1 MFLNP
6 KSLHTSSASD
16 YSVKPGVVGNFKTE
30 FLKNNKKQ
38 NIMNKIIIYGFLTLI
53 GLFMISCSTSGNEDP
68 IGKWDDNIK
77 LSQKTA
83 TLNSNENSITITTE
97 STSWWLSG
105 ISLNNNSIDLT
116 NVNKLSKN
124 FVITN
129 SDFQVERK
137 EDGKKI
143 IITLNQNTTNS
154 ERILVVSMQNGDYFD
169 GVKIIQTK

>member
-1 MFLNP
+1 M
-6 KSLHTSSASD
+6 K
-16 YSVKPGVVGNFKTE
+16 
-30 FLKNNKKQ
+30 
-38 NIMNKIIIYGFLTLI
+38 KIIIYGILAFI
-53 GLFMISCSTSGNEDP
+53 GFFMNSCTKSENDEI

-97 STSWWLSG
+97 STFWWLSE
-105 ISLNNNSIDLT
+105 ISLNSKNIDLT
-116 NVNKLSKN
+116 NTEKISKN

-143 IITLNQNTTNS
+143 IITLNENSTNS
-154 ERILVVSMQNGDYFD
+154 ERILIVMLQNGDYFD
-169 GVKIIQTK
+169 SVKITQSK

>member
-1 MFLNP
+1 M
-6 KSLHTSSASD
+6 K
-16 YSVKPGVVGNFKTE
+16 
-30 FLKNNKKQ
+30 
-38 NIMNKIIIYGFLTLI
+38 KIIIYGILALI
-53 GLFMISCSTSGNEDP
+53 GFFMNSCTKSENDEI

-97 STSWWLSG
+97 STFWWLNG
-105 ISLNNNSIDLT
+105 ISLNDKNIELT
-116 NVNKLSKN
+116 DDVRLSKN

-143 IITLNQNTTNS
+143 IITVNQNNTNS
-154 ERILVVSMQNGDYFD
+154 ERILVVGMQNGDYFD
-169 GVKIIQTK
+169 GVRIIQAK

>member
-1 MFLNP
+1 M
-6 KSLHTSSASD
+6 K
-16 YSVKPGVVGNFKTE
+16 
-30 FLKNNKKQ
+30 
-38 NIMNKIIIYGFLTLI
+38 KIIIYGILALI
-53 GLFMISCSTSGNEDP
+53 VVFMNSCTKSENEEI

-83 TLNSNENSITITTE
+83 TLNSNLNSITITTE
-97 STSWWLSG
+97 STFWWLGG
-105 ISLNNNSIDLT
+105 ISLNNKNIDLT
-116 NVNKLSKN
+116 DVEKHSKN

-143 IITLNQNTTNS
+143 IITLNQNNTNS

>member
-1 MFLNP
+1 MNSCT
-6 KSLHTSSASD
+6 KS
-16 YSVKPGVVGNFKTE
+16 E
-30 FLKNNKKQ
+30 
-38 NIMNKIIIYGFLTLI
+38 
-53 GLFMISCSTSGNEDP
+53 NEEI

-97 STSWWLSG
+97 STFWWLGG
-105 ISLNNNSIDLT
+105 ISLNNKNIELT
-116 NVNKLSKN
+116 DVDRLSKN

-129 SDFQVERK
+129 TDFQVERK

-143 IITLNQNTTNS
+143 IITLNKNNTNS

-169 GVKIIQTK
+169 GVRIIQAR

>member
-1 MFLNP
+1 
-6 KSLHTSSASD
+6 
-16 YSVKPGVVGNFKTE
+16 
-30 FLKNNKKQ
+30 
-38 NIMNKIIIYGFLTLI
+38 
-53 GLFMISCSTSGNEDP
+53 MISCTASGNEEP

-83 TLNSNENSITITTE
+83 TLNSNVNSITITTE
-97 STSWWLSG
+97 STYWWLSG

-116 NVNKLSKN
+116 NVDKLSKN

-143 IITLNQNTTNS
+143 IITLNQNNTNS
-154 ERILVVSMQNGDYFD
+154 ERILVVSIQNGDYFD
-169 GVKIIQTK
+169 GVKLIQAK

>member
-1 MFLNP
+1 M
-6 KSLHTSSASD
+6 
-16 YSVKPGVVGNFKTE
+16 
-30 FLKNNKKQ
+30 KK
-38 NIMNKIIIYGFLTLI
+38 IVIYGILA
-53 GLFMISCSTSGNEDP
+53 LFGFFMNSCTKSENEEI

-97 STSWWLSG
+97 STFWWLGG
-105 ISLNNNSIDLT
+105 ISLNNKNIELAD
-116 NVNKLSKN
+116 VEKLSKN
-124 FVITN
+124 FVIAN

-143 IITLNQNTTNS
+143 IITLKQNNTNS

-169 GVKIIQTK
+169 GVRIIQAK

>member
-1 MFLNP
+1 M
-6 KSLHTSSASD
+6 K
-16 YSVKPGVVGNFKTE
+16 
-30 FLKNNKKQ
+30 
-38 NIMNKIIIYGFLTLI
+38 KIIIYGFLTLI
-53 GLFMISCSTSGNEDP
+53 GIYMISCSTNGNENP

-97 STSWWLSG
+97 STSWWLSE
-105 ISLNNNSIDLT
+105 ISLNNNSIDLI
-116 NVNKLSKN
+116 NVDKLSKN

-143 IITLNQNTTNS
+143 IITLNQNNTNS
-154 ERILVVSMQNGDYFD
+154 ERILVVRMQYGDYYD

>member
-1 MFLNP
+1 M
-6 KSLHTSSASD
+6 K
-16 YSVKPGVVGNFKTE
+16 
-30 FLKNNKKQ
+30 
-38 NIMNKIIIYGFLTLI
+38 KIIIYGFLTLI
-53 GLFMISCSTSGNEDP
+53 GIFMISCSTSENEDP

-83 TLNSNENSITITTE
+83 TLNPNKNSITITTE

-105 ISLNNNSIDLT
+105 ISFNNNNIDLI
-116 NVNKLSKN
+116 NVDKLSKN

-143 IITLNQNTTNS
+143 IITLNQNNTNS
-154 ERILVVSMQNGDYFD
+154 ERILVISMQNGDYYD

>member
-1 MFLNP
+1 M
-6 KSLHTSSASD
+6 K
-16 YSVKPGVVGNFKTE
+16 
-30 FLKNNKKQ
+30 
-38 NIMNKIIIYGFLTLI
+38 KIIIYGILALI
-53 GLFMISCSTSGNEDP
+53 GFFMNSCTKSENEEI

-83 TLNSNENSITITTE
+83 TLNSSENYITITTE
-97 STSWWLSG
+97 STFWWLGG
-105 ISLNNNSIDLT
+105 ISLNNKNIELT
-116 NVNKLSKN
+116 DVEKLSKN

-143 IITLNQNTTNS
+143 IITLNQNNTNS

-169 GVKIIQTK
+169 GVRIIQAK

>member
-1 MFLNP
+1 M
-6 KSLHTSSASD
+6 K
-16 YSVKPGVVGNFKTE
+16 
-30 FLKNNKKQ
+30 
-38 NIMNKIIIYGFLTLI
+38 KIIIYGCLALI
-53 GLFMISCSTSGNEDP
+53 WNFMISCTASGNEEP

-83 TLNSNENSITITTE
+83 TLNSNVNSITIATE
-97 STSWWLSG
+97 STYWWLSG

-116 NVNKLSKN
+116 NVDKLSKN

-143 IITLNQNTTNS
+143 IITLNQNNTNS
-154 ERILVVSMQNGDYFD
+154 ERILVVSIQNGDYFD
-169 GVKIIQTK
+169 GVKLIQAK

>member
-1 MFLNP
+1 M
-6 KSLHTSSASD
+6 
-16 YSVKPGVVGNFKTE
+16 
-30 FLKNNKKQ
+30 KK
-38 NIMNKIIIYGFLTLI
+38 IVIYGILALI
-53 GLFMISCSTSGNEDP
+53 GFFMNSCTKSENEEI

-97 STSWWLSG
+97 STFWWLGG
-105 ISLNNNSIDLT
+105 ISLNNKNIELAD
-116 NVNKLSKN
+116 VEKLSKN
-124 FVITN
+124 FVIAN

-143 IITLNQNTTNS
+143 IITLKQNNTNS

-169 GVKIIQTK
+169 GVRIIQAK

>member
-1 MFLNP
+1 M
-6 KSLHTSSASD
+6 K
-16 YSVKPGVVGNFKTE
+16 
-30 FLKNNKKQ
+30 
-38 NIMNKIIIYGFLTLI
+38 KIIIYGILALI
-53 GLFMISCSTSGNEDP
+53 VFFMNSCTKSENEEI

-97 STSWWLSG
+97 STFWWLGG
-105 ISLNNNSIDLT
+105 ISLNNKNIELT
-116 NVNKLSKN
+116 DVDRLSKN

-129 SDFQVERK
+129 TDFQVERK

-143 IITLNQNTTNS
+143 IITLNQNNTNS

-169 GVKIIQTK
+169 GVKIIQAK